1 MKNHYC
7 SSEICKTPLEERM
20 TEITIRLFDQIGE
33 SLLSQHYLI
42 EVQSKKNEELNELA
56 LKILEL
62 CKEITKYRAKYEFME
77 LQIFPDREA

>member
-7 SSEICKTPLEERM
+7 SSEICKTPLKERM

-42 EVQSKKNEELNELA
+42 ETQSKKMKNSMN
-56 LKILEL
+56 
-62 CKEITKYRAKYEFME
+62 
-77 LQIFPDREA
+77 